1 MCGRTAETAEEQE
14 LQEYVDSLR
23 ARYPRDF
30 PPHRRRWNIAP
41 SQQQLVIAEIDGD
54 RQVRSMRWGLVPFWA
69 KDSSIGNKM
78 INARAETV
86 ATKPAYREAL
96 KRRRGLLLATG
107 FYEWRKNANGT
118 KTPFMIRRAGG
129 GLFTMAALWEQRGPE
144 HLETCTIITTS
155 AAGVMRPLHDR
166 MPVILHEDFAEAW
179 LDARTSADDVQELIA
194 GAGIE
199 LEAYPVSQH
208 VNAPANDSE
217 MCSKR
222 DETTE

>member
-14 LQEYVDSLR
+14 LQAYVDNLR

-30 PPHRRRWNIAP
+30 LPRRRRWNIAP
-41 SQQQLVIAEIDGD
+41 SQQQLVIAEIGDD
-54 RQVRSMRWGLVPFWA
+54 RQTRWMRWGLVPFWA

-118 KTPFMIRRAGG
+118 KIPFMIRRASG
-129 GLFTMAALWEQRGPE
+129 GLFTMAALWEQWGREPI
-144 HLETCTIITTS
+144 ETCTIITTS

-166 MPVILHEDFAEAW
+166 MPVILHEDFADAW
-179 LDARTSADDVQELIA
+179 LDARISPDDVQKLIA

-199 LEAYPVSQH
+199 IEAYPVSQY
-208 VNAPANDSE
+208 VNSPANDGPQCCE
-217 MCSKR
+217 R
-222 DETTE
+222 DESAA